1 MRKMIDGM
9 MQDCQGGL
17 VACVILAV
25 CLQPAA
31 AANRLNPTLLSLTTN
46 RWVKL
51 HEPRMKDWSRQAHA
65 GMAYDSKRGTLLIF
79 GSNTHGL
86 DWDNTVHEFDPVAE
100 RWVTHYGEA
109 PPASYRADDKG
120 RAIAGEQTYV
130 PWAMH
135 TFGGIA
141 YDPQRDGLIVAARP
155 EHNPIGKKTPAAKI
169 HPSWFYSQTR
179 REWQMLPDSDQAAPK
194 FFGAVAAYDERR
206 GVAVAYRWGGWE
218 LISHG
223 GAANDPGAA
232 WVKVSRE
239 NHHQMHH
246 SMVYDSR
253 RGNFAVFGDYRNTN
267 DVWIYMPGARPG
279 EEGHWEKR
287 SPGGDACPR
296 AQHFPV
302 AFDREQG
309 VFLLVPGNTE
319 FEVLPNGRERA
330 LRAKSN
336 STFVYDP
343 DTNRYLRLPDADMPA
358 LGMNFMMAYDPRH
371 KVFLLVTGGPS
382 EAPTVWALKL
392 DPAGLKR

>member
-1 MRKMIDGM
+1 MRTVIDAVRPA
-9 MQDCQGGL
+9 CHV
-17 VACVILAV
+17 VACAALAFGMSV
-25 CLQPAA
+25 RAQAA
-31 AANRLNPTLLSLTTN
+31 DLNTALLDISPN
-46 RWVKL
+46 RWVRL
-51 HEPRMKDWSRQAHA
+51 HTPAVKEWSRQAHA

-86 DWDNTVHEFDPVAE
+86 DWDNTVHEFDPVTA
-100 RWVTHYGEA
+100 RWVTHYPEA
-109 PPASYRADDKG
+109 PQASYRADDKE
-120 RAIAGEQTYV
+120 RAIAGGQRRL

-135 TFGGIA
+135 TFAGVA

-194 FFGAVAAYDERR
+194 FFGAAAAYDERR
-206 GVAVAYRWGGWE
+206 RVAVAYRWGIWE
-218 LISHG
+218 LLPQRG
-223 GAANDPGAA
+223 TTNGPETA

-253 RGNFAVFGDYRNTN
+253 RGNFAVFGDYRSTN
-267 DVWIYMPGARPG
+267 DVWIYKPGARRG
-279 EEGHWEKR
+279 EEGRWEKR
-287 SPGGDACPR
+287 TPGGDACPR

-302 AFDREQG
+302 AFDRDQG

-319 FEVLPNGRERA
+319 FESLPNGRERA
-330 LRAKSN
+330 RRPKSN

-343 DTNRYLRLPDADMPA
+343 DANRYLRLPGADMPA

-371 KVFLLVTGGPS
+371 KVFLLVSGGPS

-392 DPAGLKR
+392 DLAGLKR